1 MLLQF
6 TPKQQ
11 SRHMMA
17 MEIKSEIR
25 SGFSWVL
32 YTTLLM
38 AGLIFW
44 SRQMHYQERSQAM
57 TGIEMNLKLFGI

>member
-1 MLLQF
+1 MMLQF

>member
-1 MLLQF
+1 
-6 TPKQQ
+6 
-11 SRHMMA
+11 MA
-17 MEIKSEIR
+17 MEIKSEIKSEIR

>member
-1 MLLQF
+1 
-6 TPKQQ
+6 
-11 SRHMMA
+11 MMA